1 MTEGNDGDESNRKL
15 INLPVHKVGPLLIIK
30 GMVAF
35 AKLYELLN
43 CESGGGVL
51 VCLIIGN
58 QEGLKMGRTFGFG
71 CHSFYIA
78 LLFYCGKK

>member
-35 AKLYELLN
+35 AKLYEPLN
-43 CESGGGVL
+43 CESGGGSLYV
-51 VCLIIGN
+51 
-58 QEGLKMGRTFGFG
+58 
-71 CHSFYIA
+71 
-78 LLFYCGKK
+78 